1 MRQFLISAHF
11 ASTVD
16 VVSIVVVV
24 ISEFADD

>member
-16 VVSIVVVV
+16 VVNIVVVV